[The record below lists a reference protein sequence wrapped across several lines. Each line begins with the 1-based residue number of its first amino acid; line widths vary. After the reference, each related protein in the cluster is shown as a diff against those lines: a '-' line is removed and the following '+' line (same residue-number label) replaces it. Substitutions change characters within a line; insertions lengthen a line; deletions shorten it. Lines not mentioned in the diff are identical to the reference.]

1 MKRRL
6 QTRFCLYDSMS
17 GVITKNAA
25 LTTALAF
32 HYQVLVGLDKCF
44 SLEDGQSV
52 WFEKDGDVSLLAP
65 GAAQSAQIEVKDYGA
80 PLSDH
85 HENLWK
91 TLKNWLAP
99 EFNHAQYGVLVLH
112 TTQAF
117 GATTRLK
124 NWNSLNAEERLKVL
138 KDIFGERTEKQLNT
152 DKPSEIINLQKAVI
166 VDSSNDELIAVLA
179 KTLLHLESDDM
190 DALRQKFC
198 TKLDGFIP
206 KANQQAFAE
215 ALIGFVYEKSNNT
228 EWVIEK
234 SEFDQKRESLTA
246 RWGPTLFTIPDFTQ
260 REATD
265 QEVETYISEL
275 FAQKILE
282 IEYEDVLP
290 EAIGNWLEL
299 RNSLIEE
306 LNGYPQFRKTVN
318 RYREQWIR
326 MFSAKYRT
334 ASRKQGSRTANSQE
348 LYDQAT
354 SESPF
359 GIDGYPNPD
368 FVFRNGLI
376 HDAMD
381 DEEHK
386 LKWKV

>member
-1 MKRRL
+1 
-6 QTRFCLYDSMS
+6 MS
-17 GVITKNAA
+17 GSQTKNAA

-32 HYQVLVGLDKCF
+32 HYQMLIGLDKCF
-44 SLEDGQSV
+44 SLEEGQSV
-52 WFEKDGDVSLLAP
+52 WFEKDGDVSLISP
-65 GAAQSAQIEVKDYGA
+65 AALESTQTEVKNYSA
-80 PLSDH
+80 ALTDH

-99 EFNHAQYGVLVLH
+99 EFDYDQYGVLVLH

-117 GATTRLK
+117 GVTTRLK
-124 NWNSLNAEERLKVL
+124 NWNSQSTEQRLQVL
-138 KDIFGERTEKQLNT
+138 IDIFAERTAAQLNVK
-152 DKPSEIINLQKAVI
+152 KPSEVIKLQKAVMEN
-166 VDSSNDELIAVLA
+166 SSHEELMGVLA
-179 KTLLHLESDDM
+179 KVVLHVESEDLN
-190 DALRQKFC
+190 AIKHSYYN
-198 TKLDGFIP
+198 KLSGYIP
-206 KANQQAFAE
+206 SANRQAFAE
-215 ALIGFVYEKSNNT
+215 GLIGFIYEQANSA

-234 SEFDQKRESLTA
+234 VAFDQKREALTA
-246 RWGPTLFTIPDFTQ
+246 KWGPILFTIPDFTH
-260 REATD
+260 RDATEEEID
-265 QEVETYISEL
+265 TYLTEL

-306 LNGYPQFRKTVN
+306 LNGYPQFRETVN

-326 MFSAKYRT
+326 AFSAKYRM
-334 ASRKQGSRTANSQE
+334 ASRKQGSSTTISQD
-348 LYDQAT
+348 LYDQVI
-354 SESPF
+354 SEIPF

-381 DEEHK
+381 DEERD
-386 LKWKV
+386 LKWRIEL